1 VINNEL
7 TKKAIKENIPIA
19 ELEYLGLPLRVINA
33 LEDSKHN
40 LIYIKD
46 LVSLNETQISSIENL
61 GSSGV
66 KQIIAALGNL
76 GDLDKEIARW
86 HR

>member
-1 VINNEL
+1 VINNDL

-46 LVSLNETQISSIENL
+46 LVSLNEKQISSIENL

-66 KQIIAALGNL
+66 KQIVAALEKL

>member
-1 VINNEL
+1 LINNDL
-7 TKKAIKENIPIA
+7 TKKATKENIPIA

-46 LVSLNETQISSIENL
+46 LVSLNEKQISSIENL

-66 KQIIAALGNL
+66 KQITTALEKL

>member
-1 VINNEL
+1 MINNDL

-46 LVSLNETQISSIENL
+46 LVSLNEKQISSIENL

-66 KQIIAALGNL
+66 KQIVAALEKL